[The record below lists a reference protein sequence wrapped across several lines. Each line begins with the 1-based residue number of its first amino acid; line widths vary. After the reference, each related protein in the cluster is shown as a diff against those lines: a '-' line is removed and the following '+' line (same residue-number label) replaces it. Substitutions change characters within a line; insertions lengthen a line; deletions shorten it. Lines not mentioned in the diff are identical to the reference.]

1 MSPQEQGF
9 DLALVCA
16 GSQCCIPKAAS
27 QIQSRI
33 VVSMIAVLT
42 DHTRE
47 RALVRSIGSI
57 WIVATMALL

>member
-16 GSQCCIPKAAS
+16 GSQCCIPKAAG
-27 QIQSRI
+27 QIQGCI

-42 DHTRE
+42 GHTRE
-47 RALVRSIGSI
+47 RALVGTVGPICV
-57 WIVATMALL
+57 VAVMTLL